1 MPTNKNEV
9 MQTIGWIEVH
19 NAKGDNET
27 ISKKYDL
34 TFRMVGATFYILL
47 LWYCFMLC
55 TNFRQSNQTTQFC
68 HNTHT
73 MHAQRFATWST
84 EWYNTIADLISRCSM
99 VCSKPNDKLTNRWLK
114 YQKWSEMLDNWRNA
128 CLSLYLYRFGLIWF
142 SMQ

>member
-1 MPTNKNEV
+1 

-34 TFRMVGATFYILL
+34 TFRMVGATFYI
-47 LWYCFMLC
+47 CFSDIVLC
-55 TNFRQSNQTTQFC
+55 CARTSGSRIKLPNFVTT
-68 HNTHT
+68 HTHT

-84 EWYNTIADLISRCSM
+84 EWYNTKADLISRCSM